1 MFKLSPTIYLSYVV
15 PMDNLQL
22 TAHKLDLSQILGFVA
37 SLRCVNTK

>member
-22 TAHKLDLSQILGFVA
+22 TAHILALSQGWSWDVWHH
-37 SLRCVNTK
+37 